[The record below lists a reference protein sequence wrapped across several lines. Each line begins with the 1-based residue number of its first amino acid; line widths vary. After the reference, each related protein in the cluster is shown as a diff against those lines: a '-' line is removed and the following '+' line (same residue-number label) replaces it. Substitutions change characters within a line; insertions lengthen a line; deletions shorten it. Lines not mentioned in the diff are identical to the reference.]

1 MLVSVCYNG
10 YMIIC
15 DIDDTILRAGQYP
28 IQKTIDYVNSLKTRV
43 VIVTGREKKDRAETA
58 AILNKIGIKYNS
70 LLMNPYTYKESNKWK
85 REAANKLHDATLAI
99 DDNADARK
107 AYEAEGIKAIHPDD
121 VPDMSKFWS
130 VFESNSGY

>member
-1 MLVSVCYNG
+1 
-10 YMIIC
+10 MIIC

-43 VIVTGREKKDRAETA
+43 IIVTGREKKDRAETE
-58 AILNKIGIKYNS
+58 AILKKIGIRYNS
-70 LLMNPYTYKESNKWK
+70 LLMNPYSWKQSNKWK
-85 REAANKLHDATLAI
+85 REAASKLHDATLAI
-99 DDNADARK
+99 DDNPGARK

-121 VPDMSKFWS
+121 VPDMAKFWA